1 MSNTLLSFLDQDN
14 VNVGANFATA
24 FSGANS
30 GGNLVAG
37 LIAINAGNPA
47 TSTAAALNVAPV
59 TQANIAIDPDIIV
72 DPDLLDFF

>member
-1 MSNTLLSFLDQDN
+1 MPNTLLSLVDQDN
-14 VNVGANFATA
+14 INLGANVAHA
-24 FSGANS
+24 ASGANS

-59 TQANIAIDPDIIV
+59 TQTNIAIDPDIVV
-72 DPDLLDFF
+72 DADFLDFF